1 MKLRVFRLFGSGGG
15 SGGTSAGGAEAGNA
29 NAGRPAD
36 QVWIPG
42 EPATGI
48 RRVVGSVFAQV
59 AGLVVLSSL
68 VVATVLA
75 VQVWRLSDRVTV
87 AGIAGMAQH
96 SAEATAAGLLPSVRF
111 RDETR
116 LTQLLTEKF
125 QGAGGDLLGALVLGA
140 EGEVLGKTG
149 DLGNREAELVALAR
163 KALTEGKRQGV
174 LGNFV
179 ATEAVA
185 LPGGEAPLGA
195 LAMAWTDNAMRAS
208 ILREKKIMLAI
219 AAGSLCL
226 MLVVSLVLLR
236 RIVLAPLSALRRG
249 MSRVAAGDYNVTLRA
264 ERRRDEFGELARN
277 LADLTKTLAGGREA
291 QEARGRA
298 HEAQNLVVR
307 HLSDALDALAAGSLR
322 HSIVEEFPGEYEELR
337 GNYHRAVESLRATM
351 TEVNSGALNIHS
363 SAEEIA
369 RASDD
374 LSRRTETQAAT
385 LEQTA
390 AALDEMLSRVREAAQ
405 SAKDAETSVE
415 TASKLAEQNGEVM
428 RSAIEAMAGI
438 ERSSQQINEIIGVI
452 DDIAFQT
459 NLLALN
465 AGVEAAR
472 AGASGKGFAV
482 VASEVRALAQR
493 SSDAAQQI
501 KTLIS
506 GSADRVRDGVE
517 LVERSGE
524 ALGEVVAQ
532 VNQISTLVSNIAGVA
547 AEQAQGLNEINVG
560 VSNLDRVTQQN
571 AAMVEESTA
580 AAHMLRGDAGRL
592 SDLMRGFNVGE
603 NGPVALERA
612 SVAA

>member
-1 MKLRVFRLFGSGGG
+1 M
-15 SGGTSAGGAEAGNA
+15 
-29 NAGRPAD
+29 
-36 QVWIPG
+36 
-42 EPATGI
+42 
-48 RRVVGSVFAQV
+48 
-59 AGLVVLSSL
+59 VLSSL
-68 VVATVLA
+68 VVALVLA
-75 VQVWRLSDRVTV
+75 VQVWRLSDKVTGS
-87 AGIAGMAQH
+87 GIAALARQ
-96 SAEATAAGLLPSVRF
+96 SVEATAASLLPSVRF
-111 RDETR
+111 RDDAR
-116 LTQLLTEKF
+116 LEQILQEK
-125 QGAGGDLLGALVLGA
+125 ARTAAGDLLGGLVLGA
-140 EGEVLGKTG
+140 NGEVLARTG
-149 DLGNREAELVALAR
+149 DLGEREPDLLASAQKALA
-163 KALTEGKRQGV
+163 EGGEHGNLR
-174 LGNFV
+174 NFV
-179 ATEAVA
+179 ATESIA
-185 LPGGEAPLGA
+185 LRGEGAPLGA
-195 LAMAWTDNAMRAS
+195 LVMAWTDGAMRAS
-208 ILREKKIMLAI
+208 ILRDKQIMLAS
-219 AAGSLCL
+219 AAASLCI
-226 MLVVSLVLLR
+226 MLGVALVLLR

-249 MSRVAAGDYNVTLRA
+249 MSRVAAGDYDVTLRA

-277 LADLTKTLAGGREA
+277 LADLTKTLARGRDA

-298 HEAQNLVVR
+298 HEAQNQVVC
-307 HLSDALDALAAGSLR
+307 HLSDALDALAGGSLR
-322 HSIVEEFPGEYEELR
+322 HVIAEEFPDEYEELR

-390 AALDEMLSRVREAAQ
+390 AALEEMLSRVREAAQ
-405 SAKDAETSVE
+405 SAREAEGSVQ
-415 TASKLAEQNGEVM
+415 TASKLADQNGEVM
-428 RSAIEAMAGI
+428 RSAIEAMGGI

-532 VNQISTLVSNIAGVA
+532 VSQIATLVTNIAGVA

-571 AAMVEESTA
+571 AAMVEQSTA

-592 SDLMRGFNVGE
+592 SDLMRGFNVGD
-603 NGPVALERA
+603 AQ
-612 SVAA
+612 AAQPAGRSAAV

>member
-1 MKLRVFRLFGSGGG
+1 MRAPRIGGG
-15 SGGTSAGGAEAGNA
+15 
-29 NAGRPAD
+29 PA
-36 QVWIPG
+36 V
-42 EPATGI
+42 A
-48 RRVVGSVFAQV
+48 RVLGSVFTKV
-59 AGLVVLSSL
+59 AALVVVSTL
-68 VVATVLA
+68 VVVSLLA
-75 VQVWRLSDRVTV
+75 WQAWRLSDKVTQ
-87 AGIAGMAQH
+87 AGIAGMARQ
-96 SAEATAAGLLPSVRF
+96 SVGAAAASLLPALRF
-111 RDETR
+111 RDEAR
-116 LTQLLTEKF
+116 AMALLEEQLASGE
-125 QGAGGDLLGALVLGA
+125 ADLLGGLVLGA
-140 EGEVLGKTG
+140 DGEILAQVGAL
-149 DLGNREAELVALAR
+149 DDARDALVAVAREALSSGGRAGA
-163 KALTEGKRQGV
+163 AGGFLT
-174 LGNFV
+174 
-179 ATEAVA
+179 AEAVV
-185 LPGGEAPLGA
+185 LQGQDAPLGA
-195 LAMAWTDNAMRAS
+195 VAMAWTDSALQEVIAGD
-208 ILREKKIMLAI
+208 KTVMLAS
-219 AAGSLCL
+219 ALAGLVA
-226 MLVVSLVLLR
+226 MLLLVLLLLR
-236 RIVLAPLSALRRG
+236 RIVLGPLTSLQSA
-249 MSRVAAGDYNVTLRA
+249 MSRVAAGDYDVALSMHA
-264 ERRRDEFGELARN
+264 RRDEFGELARH
-277 LADLTKTLAGGREA
+277 LADLTATLSRGREA

-298 HEAQNLVVR
+298 HEAQNRVVR
-307 HLSDALDALAAGSLR
+307 HLSDALDALAAGSL
-322 HSIVEEFPGEYEELR
+322 HHAIAEEFPDEYEELR
-337 GNYHRAVESLRATM
+337 ANYNRAVDSLRATM

-390 AALDEMLSRVREAAQ
+390 AALEEMLARVREAAQ
-405 SAKDAETSVE
+405 AARDAEGSVQ
-415 TASKLAEQNGEVM
+415 TASKLADQNGEVM
-428 RSAIEAMAGI
+428 RSAIEAMGGI

-603 NGPVALERA
+603 NGPVTSGRA
-612 SVAA
+612 SAAA

>member
-1 MKLRVFRLFGSGGG
+1 MRARASRLGARLADPSLRRLF
-15 SGGTSAGGAEAGNA
+15 A
-29 NAGRPAD
+29 
-36 QVWIPG
+36 
-42 EPATGI
+42 
-48 RRVVGSVFAQV
+48 SVFVKVAALVVVSTLVV
-59 AGLVVLSSL
+59 AGL
-68 VVATVLA
+68 LA
-75 VQVWRLSDRVTV
+75 WQAWRLSEKVTQ
-87 AGIAGMAQH
+87 AGIAGMARQ
-96 SAEATAAGLLPSVRF
+96 SVNAAAATLLPALRF
-111 RDETR
+111 RDAARTSALLEE
-116 LTQLLTEKF
+116 QLSNG
-125 QGAGGDLLGALVLGA
+125 GADLLGGLVLGA
-140 EGEVLGKTG
+140 DGEVLASIGAI
-149 DLGNREAELVALAR
+149 DAQQAEL
-163 KALTEGKRQGV
+163 
-174 LGNFV
+174 
-179 ATEAVA
+179 EAVA
-185 LPGGEAPLGA
+185 HEALSSGGRAGTAGGYLAAEAVVLQGQNAPLGA
-195 LAMAWTDNAMRAS
+195 VAMAWTDSAMQGVIERD
-208 ILREKKIMLAI
+208 KKIMLAS
-219 AAGSLCL
+219 AAGGLAV
-226 MLVVSLVLLR
+226 MLLLVLLW
-236 RIVLAPLSALRRG
+236 LRRLVLKPVNALQAA
-249 MSRVAAGDYNVTLRA
+249 MSKVAAGDYEA
-264 ERRRDEFGELARN
+264 ELAMQARRDEFGELARH
-277 LADLTKTLAGGREA
+277 LADLTATLSRGRDA

-298 HEAQNLVVR
+298 HEAQNRVVR
-307 HLSDALDALAAGSLR
+307 HLSDALDALAGGSLL
-322 HSIVEEFPGEYEELR
+322 HTILEEFPGEYEELR
-337 GNYHRAVESLRATM
+337 GNYNRAVESLRMTM

-405 SAKDAETSVE
+405 SAREAESSVE
-415 TASKLAEQNGEVM
+415 TAAKLADQNGEVM
-428 RSAIEAMAGI
+428 RSAIEAMGAI

-493 SSDAAQQI
+493 SSDAARQI

-517 LVERSGE
+517 LVERSGD
-524 ALGEVVAQ
+524 ALSEVVAQ
-532 VNQISTLVSNIAGVA
+532 VSQIATLVSSIAGVA

-592 SDLMRGFNVGE
+592 SELMQGFSVGAE
-603 NGPVALERA
+603 QEHGVRQA
-612 SVAA
+612 SAAA

>member
-1 MKLRVFRLFGSGGG
+1 MKLRAPRFGGG
-15 SGGTSAGGAEAGNA
+15 
-29 NAGRPAD
+29 PA
-36 QVWIPG
+36 V
-42 EPATGI
+42 A
-48 RRVVGSVFAQV
+48 RVLGSVFTKV
-59 AGLVVLSSL
+59 AALVVVSTL
-68 VVATVLA
+68 VVVSLLA
-75 VQVWRLSDRVTV
+75 WQAWRLSDKVTQ
-87 AGIAGMAQH
+87 AGIAGMARQ
-96 SAEATAAGLLPSVRF
+96 SVGAAAASLLPALRF
-111 RDETR
+111 RDEAR
-116 LTQLLTEKF
+116 AMALLEEQLASGE
-125 QGAGGDLLGALVLGA
+125 ADLLGGLVLGA
-140 EGEVLGKTG
+140 DGEILAQVGAL
-149 DLGNREAELVALAR
+149 DDARDALVAVAREALSSGGRAGA
-163 KALTEGKRQGV
+163 AGGFLT
-174 LGNFV
+174 
-179 ATEAVA
+179 AEAVV
-185 LPGGEAPLGA
+185 LQGQDAPLGA
-195 LAMAWTDNAMRAS
+195 VAMAWTDSALQEVIAGD
-208 ILREKKIMLAI
+208 KTVMLAS
-219 AAGSLCL
+219 ALAGLVA
-226 MLVVSLVLLR
+226 MLLLVLLLLR
-236 RIVLAPLSALRRG
+236 RIVLGPLTSLQSA
-249 MSRVAAGDYNVTLRA
+249 MSRVAAGDYDVALSMHA
-264 ERRRDEFGELARN
+264 RRDEFGELARH
-277 LADLTKTLAGGREA
+277 LADLTATLSRGREA

-298 HEAQNLVVR
+298 HEAQNRVVR
-307 HLSDALDALAAGSLR
+307 HLSDALDALAAGSL
-322 HSIVEEFPGEYEELR
+322 HHAIAEEFPDEYEELR
-337 GNYHRAVESLRATM
+337 ANYNRAVDSLRATM

-390 AALDEMLSRVREAAQ
+390 AALEEMLARVREAAQ
-405 SAKDAETSVE
+405 AARDAEGSVQ
-415 TASKLAEQNGEVM
+415 TASKLADQNGEVM
-428 RSAIEAMAGI
+428 RSAIEAMGGI

-603 NGPVALERA
+603 NQPVTSGRA
-612 SVAA
+612 SAAA

>member
-1 MKLRVFRLFGSGGG
+1 M
-15 SGGTSAGGAEAGNA
+15 
-29 NAGRPAD
+29 
-36 QVWIPG
+36 
-42 EPATGI
+42 
-48 RRVVGSVFAQV
+48 GSVFAQV

-68 VVATVLA
+68 VVAAVLA
-75 VQVWRLSDRVTV
+75 AQVWRLSDKATET
-87 AGIAGMAQH
+87 GIAGTARH
-96 SAEATAAGLLPSVRF
+96 SVEATAASLLPSVRF
-111 RDETR
+111 RDEAR
-116 LTQLLTEKF
+116 LAQILNEKA
-125 QGAGGDLLGALVLGA
+125 QGAGTDLLGGLVLGA
-140 EGEVLGKTG
+140 EGEVLARTG
-149 DLGNREAELVALAR
+149 NLGDREAALLALAQ
-163 KALTEGKRQGV
+163 KALAEGGRQGM
-174 LGNFV
+174 LGDFV

-185 LPGGEAPLGA
+185 LPGEGAPLGA
-195 LAMAWTDNAMRAS
+195 LAMAWTDSAMRAS
-208 ILREKKIMLAI
+208 ILRDKHIMLVS
-219 AAGSLCL
+219 AAASLCL

-249 MSRVAAGDYNVTLRA
+249 MSRVAAGDYDVTLRA
-264 ERRRDEFGELARN
+264 ERRRDEFGELGRN
-277 LADLTKTLAGGREA
+277 LADLTKTLARGRDA

-298 HEAQNLVVR
+298 HEAQNQVVR
-307 HLSDALDALAAGSLR
+307 HLSDALDALAGGSLR
-322 HSIVEEFPGEYEELR
+322 HTIIEAFPGEYEELR
-337 GNYHRAVESLRATM
+337 ANYNRAVESLRATM

-390 AALDEMLSRVREAAQ
+390 AALDEMLARVREAAQ
-405 SAKDAETSVE
+405 AARDAESSVQ
-415 TASKLAEQNGEVM
+415 TASKLADQNGEVM
-428 RSAIEAMAGI
+428 RSAIEAMGGI

-532 VNQISTLVSNIAGVA
+532 VSQISTLVSNIAGVA

-592 SDLMRGFNVGE
+592 SDLMRGFSVGE
-603 NGPVALERA
+603 EGSAPSGRA
-612 SVAA
+612 SAAA

>member
-1 MKLRVFRLFGSGGG
+1 MKLRAPRIGGG
-15 SGGTSAGGAEAGNA
+15 
-29 NAGRPAD
+29 PA
-36 QVWIPG
+36 V
-42 EPATGI
+42 A
-48 RRVVGSVFAQV
+48 RVLGSVFTKV
-59 AGLVVLSSL
+59 AALVVVSTL
-68 VVATVLA
+68 VVVSLLA
-75 VQVWRLSDRVTV
+75 WQAWRLSDKVTQ
-87 AGIAGMAQH
+87 AGIAGMARQ
-96 SAEATAAGLLPSVRF
+96 SVGAAAASLLPALRF
-111 RDETR
+111 RDEAR
-116 LTQLLTEKF
+116 AMALLEEQLASGE
-125 QGAGGDLLGALVLGA
+125 ADLLGGLVLGA
-140 EGEVLGKTG
+140 DGEILAQVGAL
-149 DLGNREAELVALAR
+149 DDARDALVAVAREALSSGGRAGA
-163 KALTEGKRQGV
+163 AGGFLT
-174 LGNFV
+174 
-179 ATEAVA
+179 AEAVV
-185 LPGGEAPLGA
+185 LQGQDAPLGA
-195 LAMAWTDNAMRAS
+195 VAMAWTDSALQEVIAGD
-208 ILREKKIMLAI
+208 KTVMLAS
-219 AAGSLCL
+219 ALAGLVA
-226 MLVVSLVLLR
+226 MLLLVLLLLR
-236 RIVLAPLSALRRG
+236 RIVLGPLTSLQSA
-249 MSRVAAGDYNVTLRA
+249 MSRVAAGDYDVALSMHA
-264 ERRRDEFGELARN
+264 RRDEFGELARH
-277 LADLTKTLAGGREA
+277 LADLTATLSRGREA

-298 HEAQNLVVR
+298 HEAQNRVVR
-307 HLSDALDALAAGSLR
+307 HLSDALDALAAGSL
-322 HSIVEEFPGEYEELR
+322 HHAIAEEFPDEYEELR
-337 GNYHRAVESLRATM
+337 ANYNRAVDSLRATM

-390 AALDEMLSRVREAAQ
+390 AALEEMLARVREAAQ
-405 SAKDAETSVE
+405 AARDAEGSVQ
-415 TASKLAEQNGEVM
+415 TASKLADQNGEVM
-428 RSAIEAMAGI
+428 RSAIEAMGGI

-560 VSNLDRVTQQN
+560 VSNLDLVTQQN

-603 NGPVALERA
+603 NGPVTSGRA
-612 SVAA
+612 SAAA

>member
-1 MKLRVFRLFGSGGG
+1 MKMRLPRLGAGLQGS
-15 SGGTSAGGAEAGNA
+15 
-29 NAGRPAD
+29 
-36 QVWIPG
+36 QL
-42 EPATGI
+42 
-48 RRVVGSVFAQV
+48 RRVSASVFTKV
-59 AGLVVLSSL
+59 AGLVIVSTL
-68 VVATVLA
+68 VVACLLA
-75 VQVWRLSDRVTV
+75 WQAWRLSDKVTQT
-87 AGIAGMAQH
+87 GIAGMARQ
-96 SAEATAAGLLPSVRF
+96 SVNAAAATLLPALRF
-111 RDETR
+111 RDEARTVA
-116 LTQLLTEKF
+116 LLEEQL
-125 QGAGGDLLGALVLGA
+125 GSGDADLLGGLVLGA
-140 EGEVLGKTG
+140 DGQILAELGTTSG
-149 DLGNREAELVALAR
+149 QQAELVAIAQEALSSGGRAGTAGGYLA
-163 KALTEGKRQGV
+163 A
-174 LGNFV
+174 
-179 ATEAVA
+179 EAVV
-185 LPGGEAPLGA
+185 LQGQDAPLGA
-195 LAMAWTDNAMRAS
+195 VAMAWTDSAMKQVVERDKTVMVATAVGG
-208 ILREKKIMLAI
+208 LVTML
-219 AAGSLCL
+219 L
-226 MLVVSLVLLR
+226 LVVLWLR
-236 RIVLAPLSALRRG
+236 RIVLGPLTALQNA
-249 MSRVAAGDYNVTLRA
+249 MARVAAGDYEVDLPMQS
-264 ERRRDEFGELARN
+264 RRDEFGELARH
-277 LADLTKTLAGGREA
+277 LADLTATLARGREA

-298 HEAQNLVVR
+298 HEAQNRVVR
-307 HLSDALDALAAGSLR
+307 HLSDALDALAAGSL
-322 HSIVEEFPGEYEELR
+322 HHAIAEEFPGEYEELR
-337 GNYHRAVESLRATM
+337 GNYNRAVESLRATM

-385 LEQTA
+385 LEETA
-390 AALDEMLSRVREAAQ
+390 AALEEMLSRVREAAQ
-405 SAKDAETSVE
+405 SAKDAEGSVQ
-415 TASKLAEQNGEVM
+415 TASKLADQNGEVM

-532 VNQISTLVSNIAGVA
+532 VSQIATLVGTIAGVA

-571 AAMVEESTA
+571 AAMVEQSTA

-592 SDLMRGFNVGE
+592 SDLMRGFNVGD
-603 NGPVALERA
+603 VAPQQSARA
-612 SVAA
+612 TAAA

>member
-1 MKLRVFRLFGSGGG
+1 MKLRAPRIGGG
-15 SGGTSAGGAEAGNA
+15 
-29 NAGRPAD
+29 PA
-36 QVWIPG
+36 V
-42 EPATGI
+42 A
-48 RRVVGSVFAQV
+48 RVLGSVFTKV
-59 AGLVVLSSL
+59 AALVVVSTL
-68 VVATVLA
+68 VVVSLLA
-75 VQVWRLSDRVTV
+75 WQAWRLSDKVTQ
-87 AGIAGMAQH
+87 AGIAGMARQ
-96 SAEATAAGLLPSVRF
+96 SVGAAAASLLPALRF
-111 RDETR
+111 RDEAR
-116 LTQLLTEKF
+116 AMALLEEQLASGE
-125 QGAGGDLLGALVLGA
+125 ADLLGGLVLGA
-140 EGEVLGKTG
+140 DGEILAQVGAL
-149 DLGNREAELVALAR
+149 DDARDALVAVAREALSSGGRAGA
-163 KALTEGKRQGV
+163 AGGFLT
-174 LGNFV
+174 
-179 ATEAVA
+179 AEAVV
-185 LPGGEAPLGA
+185 LQGQDAPLGA
-195 LAMAWTDNAMRAS
+195 VAMAWTDSALQEVIAGD
-208 ILREKKIMLAI
+208 KTVMLAS
-219 AAGSLCL
+219 ALAGLVA
-226 MLVVSLVLLR
+226 MLLLVLLLLR
-236 RIVLAPLSALRRG
+236 RIVLGPLTSLQSA
-249 MSRVAAGDYNVTLRA
+249 MSRVAAGDYDVALSMHA
-264 ERRRDEFGELARN
+264 RRDEFGELARH
-277 LADLTKTLAGGREA
+277 LADLTATLSRGREA

-298 HEAQNLVVR
+298 HEAQNRVVR
-307 HLSDALDALAAGSLR
+307 HLSDALDALAAGSL
-322 HSIVEEFPGEYEELR
+322 HHAIAEEFPDEYEELR
-337 GNYHRAVESLRATM
+337 ANYNRAVDSLRATM

-390 AALDEMLSRVREAAQ
+390 AALEEMLARVREAAQ
-405 SAKDAETSVE
+405 AARDAEGSVQ
-415 TASKLAEQNGEVM
+415 TASKLADQNGEVM
-428 RSAIEAMAGI
+428 RSAIEAMGGI

-603 NGPVALERA
+603 NGPVTSGRA
-612 SVAA
+612 SAAA

>member
-1 MKLRVFRLFGSGGG
+1 M
-15 SGGTSAGGAEAGNA
+15 
-29 NAGRPAD
+29 
-36 QVWIPG
+36 
-42 EPATGI
+42 
-48 RRVVGSVFAQV
+48 GSVFAQV

-68 VVATVLA
+68 VVAVVLA
-75 VQVWRLSDRVTV
+75 VQVWRLSDKATGQ
-87 AGIAGMAQH
+87 GIAGMARQ
-96 SAEATAAGLLPSVRF
+96 SVEATAASLLPSVRF
-111 RDETR
+111 RDDAR
-116 LTQLLTEKF
+116 LAQILQDKAES
-125 QGAGGDLLGALVLGA
+125 AGQDLLGGLVLGA
-140 EGEVLGKTG
+140 DGDVLARTG
-149 DLGNREAELVALAR
+149 DLGDLGEREAELVASAQKVLA
-163 KALTEGKRQGV
+163 EGGRHGS
-174 LGNFV
+174 LWNFV

-185 LPGGEAPLGA
+185 LPGEGAPLGA
-195 LAMAWTDNAMRAS
+195 LAMAWTDSAMRAS
-208 ILREKKIMLAI
+208 ILRDKQIMLAS
-219 AAGSLCL
+219 AAASLCV
-226 MLVVSLVLLR
+226 MLAVTLVLLR

-249 MSRVAAGDYNVTLRA
+249 MSRVAAGDYDVTLRA
-264 ERRRDEFGELARN
+264 ERRRDEFGELGRN
-277 LADLTKTLAGGREA
+277 LADLTKTLARGREA

-298 HEAQNLVVR
+298 HEAQNQVVR
-307 HLSDALDALAAGSLR
+307 HLSDALDALAGGSLR
-322 HSIVEEFPGEYEELR
+322 HTILEAFPGEYEELR
-337 GNYHRAVESLRATM
+337 GNYNRAVESLHATM

-405 SAKDAETSVE
+405 SARDAETSVQ
-415 TASKLAEQNGEVM
+415 TASKLADQNGEVM
-428 RSAIEAMAGI
+428 RSAIEAMGGI

-524 ALGEVVAQ
+524 ALSEVVAQ
-532 VNQISTLVSNIAGVA
+532 VNQISSLVSSIAGVA
-547 AEQAQGLNEINVG
+547 AEQSQGLNEINVG

-571 AAMVEESTA
+571 AAMVEQSTA

-592 SDLMRGFNVGE
+592 SDLMRRFNVGDE
-603 NGPVALERA
+603 
-612 SVAA
+612 VAAGGGAAVAAA

>member
-1 MKLRVFRLFGSGGG
+1 MRAPRIGGG
-15 SGGTSAGGAEAGNA
+15 
-29 NAGRPAD
+29 PA
-36 QVWIPG
+36 V
-42 EPATGI
+42 A
-48 RRVVGSVFAQV
+48 RVLGSVFTKV
-59 AGLVVLSSL
+59 AALVVVSTL
-68 VVATVLA
+68 VVVSLLA
-75 VQVWRLSDRVTV
+75 WQAWRLSDKVTQ
-87 AGIAGMAQH
+87 AGIAGMARQ
-96 SAEATAAGLLPSVRF
+96 SVGAAAASLLPALRF
-111 RDETR
+111 RDEAR
-116 LTQLLTEKF
+116 AMALLEEQLASGE
-125 QGAGGDLLGALVLGA
+125 ADLLGGLVLGA
-140 EGEVLGKTG
+140 DGEILAQVGAL
-149 DLGNREAELVALAR
+149 DDARDALVAVAREALSSGGRAGA
-163 KALTEGKRQGV
+163 AGGFLT
-174 LGNFV
+174 
-179 ATEAVA
+179 AEAVV
-185 LPGGEAPLGA
+185 LQGQDAPLGA
-195 LAMAWTDNAMRAS
+195 VAMAWTDSALQEVIAGD
-208 ILREKKIMLAI
+208 KTVMLAS
-219 AAGSLCL
+219 ALAGLVA
-226 MLVVSLVLLR
+226 MLLLVLLLLR
-236 RIVLAPLSALRRG
+236 RIVLGPLTSLQSA
-249 MSRVAAGDYNVTLRA
+249 MSRVAAGDYDVALSMHA
-264 ERRRDEFGELARN
+264 RRDEFGELARH
-277 LADLTKTLAGGREA
+277 LADLTATLSRGREA

-298 HEAQNLVVR
+298 HEAQNRVVR
-307 HLSDALDALAAGSLR
+307 HLSDALDALAAGSL
-322 HSIVEEFPGEYEELR
+322 HHAIAEEFPDEYEELR
-337 GNYHRAVESLRATM
+337 ANYNRAVDSLRATM

-390 AALDEMLSRVREAAQ
+390 AALEEMLARVREAAQ
-405 SAKDAETSVE
+405 AARDAEGSVQ
-415 TASKLAEQNGEVM
+415 TASKLADQNGEVM
-428 RSAIEAMAGI
+428 RSAIEAMGGI

-560 VSNLDRVTQQN
+560 VSNLDLVTQQN

-603 NGPVALERA
+603 NGPVTSGRA
-612 SVAA
+612 SAAA

>member
-1 MKLRVFRLFGSGGG
+1 MKLRAPRIGGG
-15 SGGTSAGGAEAGNA
+15 
-29 NAGRPAD
+29 PA
-36 QVWIPG
+36 V
-42 EPATGI
+42 A
-48 RRVVGSVFAQV
+48 RVLGSVFTKV
-59 AGLVVLSSL
+59 AALVVVSTL
-68 VVATVLA
+68 VVVSLLA
-75 VQVWRLSDRVTV
+75 WQAWRLSDKVTQ
-87 AGIAGMAQH
+87 AGIAGMARQ
-96 SAEATAAGLLPSVRF
+96 SVGAAAASLLPALRF
-111 RDETR
+111 RDEAR
-116 LTQLLTEKF
+116 AMALLQEQLASGE
-125 QGAGGDLLGALVLGA
+125 ADLLGGLVLGA
-140 EGEVLGKTG
+140 DGEILAQVGAL
-149 DLGNREAELVALAR
+149 DDARDALVAVAREALSSGGRAGA
-163 KALTEGKRQGV
+163 AGGFLT
-174 LGNFV
+174 
-179 ATEAVA
+179 AEAVV
-185 LPGGEAPLGA
+185 LQGQDAPLGA
-195 LAMAWTDNAMRAS
+195 VAMAWTDSALQEVIAGD
-208 ILREKKIMLAI
+208 KTVMLAS
-219 AAGSLCL
+219 ALAGLVA
-226 MLVVSLVLLR
+226 MLLLVLLLLR
-236 RIVLAPLSALRRG
+236 RIVLGPLTSLQSA
-249 MSRVAAGDYNVTLRA
+249 MSRVAAGDYDVALSMHA
-264 ERRRDEFGELARN
+264 RRDEFGELARH
-277 LADLTKTLAGGREA
+277 LADLTATLSRGREA

-298 HEAQNLVVR
+298 HEAQNRVVR
-307 HLSDALDALAAGSLR
+307 HLSDALDALAAGSL
-322 HSIVEEFPGEYEELR
+322 HHAIAEEFPDEYEELR
-337 GNYHRAVESLRATM
+337 ANYNRAVDSLRATM

-390 AALDEMLSRVREAAQ
+390 AALEEMLARVREAAQ
-405 SAKDAETSVE
+405 AARDAEGSVQ
-415 TASKLAEQNGEVM
+415 TASKLADQNGEVM
-428 RSAIEAMAGI
+428 RSAIEAMGGI

-603 NGPVALERA
+603 NGPVTSGRA
-612 SVAA
+612 SAAA

>member
-1 MKLRVFRLFGSGGG
+1 
-15 SGGTSAGGAEAGNA
+15 
-29 NAGRPAD
+29 
-36 QVWIPG
+36 
-42 EPATGI
+42 
-48 RRVVGSVFAQV
+48 
-59 AGLVVLSSL
+59 
-68 VVATVLA
+68 
-75 VQVWRLSDRVTV
+75 
-87 AGIAGMAQH
+87 
-96 SAEATAAGLLPSVRF
+96 
-111 RDETR
+111 
-116 LTQLLTEKF
+116 
-125 QGAGGDLLGALVLGA
+125 
-140 EGEVLGKTG
+140 
-149 DLGNREAELVALAR
+149 
-163 KALTEGKRQGV
+163 
-174 LGNFV
+174 
-179 ATEAVA
+179 
-185 LPGGEAPLGA
+185 
-195 LAMAWTDNAMRAS
+195 
-208 ILREKKIMLAI
+208 
-219 AAGSLCL
+219 
-226 MLVVSLVLLR
+226 
-236 RIVLAPLSALRRG
+236 
-249 MSRVAAGDYNVTLRA
+249 MSRVAAGDYDVALSMHA
-264 ERRRDEFGELARN
+264 RRDEFGELARH
-277 LADLTKTLAGGREA
+277 LADLTATLSRGREA

-298 HEAQNLVVR
+298 HEAQNRVVR
-307 HLSDALDALAAGSLR
+307 HLSDALDALAAGSL
-322 HSIVEEFPGEYEELR
+322 HHAIAEEFPDEYEELR
-337 GNYHRAVESLRATM
+337 ANYNRAVDSLRATM

-390 AALDEMLSRVREAAQ
+390 AALEEMLARVREAAQ
-405 SAKDAETSVE
+405 AARDAEGSVQ
-415 TASKLAEQNGEVM
+415 TASKLADQNGEVM
-428 RSAIEAMAGI
+428 RSAIEAMGGI

-560 VSNLDRVTQQN
+560 VSNLDLVTQQN

-603 NGPVALERA
+603 NGPVTSGRA
-612 SVAA
+612 SAAA